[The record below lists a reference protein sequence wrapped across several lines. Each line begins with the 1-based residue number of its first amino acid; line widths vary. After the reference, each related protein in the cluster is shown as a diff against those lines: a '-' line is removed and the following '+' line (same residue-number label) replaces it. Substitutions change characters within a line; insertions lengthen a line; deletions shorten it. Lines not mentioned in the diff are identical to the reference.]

1 MNEKIIREKIN
12 NCITDT
18 DLPCKKHKG
27 KVRDT
32 YDLEK
37 FLLIAVTDR
46 LSAFDRVLAAIPF
59 KGRVLNQ
66 LSAWWCEQTK
76 HIIDNHMIAL
86 PSANVSLVKKCKVFP
101 VEFIVRGYITGSTST
116 SLWTHYNAGER
127 TYCGHKLPDGLIK
140 NQVLPQPILTPTTKE
155 AVHDRPLSAAEI
167 IELKLLTQEEWDFI
181 SRKSLEL
188 FKFGQEIATKN
199 DLILVDTKYEFGR
212 DEAGNIILI
221 DEIHT
226 PDSSRFWL
234 AESYEE
240 LFKQNKEPDNLD
252 KEILRLWYKK
262 NCDPYKD
269 ETLPKAPDELIIKL
283 SRSYIKLYEMIT
295 GEKFSYA

>member
-1 MNEKIIREKIN
+1 MECII
-12 NCITDT
+12 DT

-46 LSAFDRVLAAIPF
+46 QSAFDRVLAAIPN

-66 LSAWWCEQTK
+66 LSAWWCDKTK
-76 HIIDNHMIAL
+76 HIIGNHMIAM
-86 PSANVSLVKKCKVFP
+86 PSANVSVVKKCKVFP
-101 VEFIVRGYITGSTST
+101 VEMIVRGYITGSTNT
-116 SLWTHYNAGER
+116 SLWTHFNEGKR
-127 TYCGHKLPDGLIK
+127 TYCGHSLPEGLVK
-140 NQVLPQPILTPTTKE
+140 NQILPEPLLTPTTKE

-167 IELKLLTQEEWDFI
+167 VELKLMTQDEWDFI
-181 SRKSLEL
+181 SQKSLEL
-188 FKFGQEIATKN
+188 FKFGQDLASKN
-199 DLILVDTKYEFGR
+199 GLILVDTKYEFGR
-212 DEAGNIILI
+212 DEEGNIILI

-234 AESYEE
+234 AETYEE
-240 LFKQNKEPDNLD
+240 LFKQGKEPDNLD
-252 KEILRLWYKK
+252 KEVLRLWYKK

-269 ETLPKAPDELIIKL
+269 ETLPEAPKELVEKL
-283 SRSYIKLYEMIT
+283 SQTYIKLYEMLT
-295 GEKFSYA
+295 GEKF

>member
-1 MNEKIIREKIN
+1 MD
-12 NCITDT
+12 NCIIDT
-18 DLPCKKHKG
+18 SLPCKKHKG

-32 YDLEK
+32 YDLGEQ
-37 FLLIAVTDR
+37 LLIAVTDR

-76 HIIDNHMIAL
+76 DIIGNHMIAM
-86 PSANVSLVKKCKVFP
+86 PSANVSLVKKCKPFA

-127 TYCGHKLPDGLIK
+127 TYCGHDLPDGLTK
-140 NQVLPQPILTPTTKE
+140 NQKLPQPLLTPTTKE
-155 AVHDRPLSAAEI
+155 TEHDRPLSGEEI
-167 IELKLLTQEEWDFI
+167 LELNLLTHDELDFI
-181 SRKSLEL
+181 NKKSLEL
-188 FKFGQEIATKN
+188 FNYGQKIAAKN
-199 DLILVDTKYEFGR
+199 GLILVDTKYEFGK
-212 DEAGNIILI
+212 DKEGNIILI

-252 KEILRLWYKK
+252 KEIIRLWYKSK
-262 NCDPYKD
+262 CDPYKD
-269 ETLPKAPDELIIKL
+269 KVLPKAPDELIITL
-283 SRSYIKLYEMIT
+283 SQSYIKLYEMLTEQAAVIPDPV
-295 GEKFSYA
+295 S